1 MGGWVV
7 GVWAD
12 GRMERVK
19 HLTLIWHTR
28 NLDERRG
35 MGLVPPVE
43 GSADAPGGAA
53 SYGKSQIN
61 TFTPIKGY
69 NEHNKRSYRRV
80 ASTFLYPLL
89 NGCPNGLVEKI

>member
-69 NEHNKRSYRRV
+69 NEHNKRSYRGWHRRFYTLCWMV
-80 ASTFLYPLL
+80 ARI
-89 NGCPNGLVEKI
+89 G